1 MSSSRIANQRAII
14 ERRGLAAAIA
24 DAVTEQ
30 DAGKARPRVVELLRG
45 ALDAGRE
52 EIAIA
57 RKGVIEADK
66 PLLKDIAALGVTV
79 TQLSPAEREAFVKA
93 TRPVY
98 EKWKGQ
104 IGADLVTLAE
114 KSIAA
119 RKK

>member
-1 MSSSRIANQRAII
+1 M
-14 ERRGLAAAIA
+14 
-24 DAVTEQ
+24 T
-30 DAGKARPRVVELLRG
+30 
-45 ALDAGRE
+45 ALDA
-52 EIAIA
+52 
-57 RKGVIEADK
+57 
-66 PLLKDIAALGVTV
+66 TV
-79 TQLSPAEREAFVKA
+79 TQLSPVEYEAFVKA